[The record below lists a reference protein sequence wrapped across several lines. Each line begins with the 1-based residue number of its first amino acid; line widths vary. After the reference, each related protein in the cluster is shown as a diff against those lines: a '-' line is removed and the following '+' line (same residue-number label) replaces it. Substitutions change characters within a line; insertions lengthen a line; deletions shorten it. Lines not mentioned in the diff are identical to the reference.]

1 MKCMRHVPQAAVNL
15 NIYLLYLYDLDGSKH
30 DTVGAELTW

>member
-1 MKCMRHVPQAAVNL
+1 MRNVPQTPVNL

-30 DTVGAELTW
+30 HVISVAFTW